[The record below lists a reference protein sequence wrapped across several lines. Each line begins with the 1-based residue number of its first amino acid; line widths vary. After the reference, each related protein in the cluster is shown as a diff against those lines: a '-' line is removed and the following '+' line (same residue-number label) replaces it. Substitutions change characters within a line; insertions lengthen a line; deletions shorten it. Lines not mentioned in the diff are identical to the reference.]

1 MRIAD
6 RQDPAWPKTGWK
18 DESFREIDQQRIIKT
33 PKIYFEDVSLASRFQ
48 RWTQFEP
55 LFVSPY
61 FGHFVENITYTEI
74 SRFYTNSGL
83 EKKIFYLRSKE
94 KVEVD
99 FLIELPNKRFI
110 SLEVKATPR
119 DYSMTQLKL
128 LESLKLNIV
137 EQWTVS
143 PKKSEV
149 SFPNC
154 RVLTFAELFEALSKF
169 I

>member
-1 MRIAD
+1 
-6 RQDPAWPKTGWK
+6 
-18 DESFREIDQQRIIKT
+18 
-33 PKIYFEDVSLASRFQ
+33 
-48 RWTQFEP
+48 
-55 LFVSPY
+55 
-61 FGHFVENITYTEI
+61 
-74 SRFYTNSGL
+74 
-83 EKKIFYLRSKE
+83 
-94 KVEVD
+94 
-99 FLIELPNKRFI
+99 LIEMPNKKFI

-154 RVLTFAELFEALSKF
+154 HVLPFAELFEALSKF